1 MTSTLQKHRTG
12 LLSVLAFLCVLLPAC
27 ISLAQELVFE
37 GTVEVRESAVL
48 SAGTDGQLTE
58 ILFQGGE
65 LVSADQALMRQ
76 DTRAL
81 DLDVQMAEAQLKA
94 ADAQLAAARQR
105 ASRLTTLSQ
114 RNVASDA
121 SLDDATALLA
131 AAEARRMI
139 AVARLKQAELEFDK
153 ATIRAPIGGI
163 ISRPAAAL
171 GAFLEAEAGPP
182 LARIVQLDPVL
193 VAYKVPY
200 ETRLATLRAAGA
212 PTLEDLFPRLSLTVG
227 LQSGETV
234 AEGLTPEFA
243 SAIVEET
250 SGALT
255 VFTVVPNPDRIL
267 RPGMSVVVTA
277 ELIEE

>member
-1 MTSTLQKHRTG
+1 MTDTTRQRKTRP
-12 LLSVLAFLCVLLPAC
+12 LSVLGLLFILLPMTPSQAE
-27 ISLAQELVFE
+27 ELVFD
-37 GTVEVRESAVL
+37 GTVEVRETAVL

-65 LVSADQALMRQ
+65 LVSAGQALMRQ
-76 DTRAL
+76 DTRSL
-81 DLDVQMAEAQLKA
+81 DIDVQMAEAQLKA
-94 ADAQLAAARQR
+94 ADAQLAAAQQR
-105 ASRLTTLSQ
+105 ASRLTTLSE

-131 AAEARRMI
+131 ASDARRLI
-139 AVARLKQAELEFDK
+139 AAAQLNQAELALEK
-153 ATIRAPIGGI
+153 ATIRAPIAGI
-163 ISRPAAAL
+163 ISRPSAAL

-200 ETRLATLRAAGA
+200 ETRIATLRTSNAK
-212 PTLEDLFPRLSLTVG
+212 TLEDLFPRLSLAVR

-243 SAIVEET
+243 SATVDET

-277 ELIEE
+277 DLIQD

>member
-1 MTSTLQKHRTG
+1 MPNKPLRGRITAIR
-12 LLSVLAFLCVLLPAC
+12 LLALLFALVPLSPALADT
-27 ISLAQELVFE
+27 LVFD
-37 GTVEVRESAVL
+37 GTVDARETAVL

-65 LVSADQALMRQ
+65 LVSEGQPLMRQ
-76 DTRAL
+76 DTRTL
-81 DLDVQMAEAQLKA
+81 DIDVQMAEAQLTA
-94 ADAQLAAARQR
+94 ADAQLAAAQQR
-105 ASRLTTLSQ
+105 ASRLATLSE

-121 SLDDATALLA
+121 SLDDAKALLA

-139 AVARLKQAELEFDK
+139 AQAQLNRAELELEK

-163 ISRPAAAL
+163 ISRPSAAL

-200 ETRLATLRAAGA
+200 ETRLATLRATGA
-212 PTLEDLFPRLSLTVG
+212 TTLEDLFPKLSLTIT

-234 AEGLTPEFA
+234 ASGLRPEFA
-243 SAIVEET
+243 SATVEEA

-267 RPGMSVVVTA
+267 RPGMSVTVTA
-277 ELIEE
+277 DRQQD